1 MKTIGLIGG
10 MSWESSAEYYR
21 MLNRYSKALHG
32 GHHNAKSVMVT
43 VDFAEIEALQR
54 VHDWPALGAHM
65 AAAARQLE
73 AAGAD
78 LIVLTTNTMHRV
90 HDAIEAAVAL
100 PFLHIADPTG
110 EALLAAGVSRVGL
123 LGTRYTMELPFYA
136 ERLREKFGLDVL
148 VPDERERDDVHRIIY
163 DELCHGVVDAGS
175 RDVCEDHRRTCEA
188 WRAGRDPRLHGNHAA
203 DRRGG
208 FAVAGVRYDCAAC
221 EGGGRMGGALTHTHP
236 YAARARHAQKT
247 KNPASSRVLV
257 GEVRIGHLRCT
268 SPDVLGCGGRI

>member
-21 MLNRYSKALHG
+21 MINRHSKALHG
-32 GHHNAKSVMVT
+32 GHHNAKSVLVT

-54 VHDWPALGAHM
+54 TQDWPALGERM
-65 AAAARQLE
+65 ADAARQLE

-110 EALLAAGVSRVGL
+110 AALRAAGVERVAL

-136 ERLREKFGLDVL
+136 ERLRDKFGLEVL
-148 VPDERERDDVHRIIY
+148 VPDETARGDVHRIIY
-163 DELCHGVVDAGS
+163 DELCHGVIDAES
-175 RDVCEDHRRTCEA
+175 
-188 WRAGRDPRLHGNHAA
+188 
-203 DRRGG
+203 
-208 FAVAGVRYDCAAC
+208 
-221 EGGGRMGGALTHTHP
+221 
-236 YAARARHAQKT
+236 RARYVTIIDALAKRGAQAVILGCTEITLLIGADDSPLPVFDTTALHAQ
-247 KNPASSRVLV
+247 AAV
-257 GEVRIGHLRCT
+257 EWAAA
-268 SPDVLGCGGRI
+268 

>member
-1 MKTIGLIGG
+1 MHATGAQWMKTIGLIGG

-54 VHDWPALGAHM
+54 AHDWPALGERM

-73 AAGAD
+73 AAGAQ

-90 HDAIEAAVAL
+90 HAAIEDAVAL

-110 EALLAAGVSRVGL
+110 VALRDAGVARVGL

-136 ERLREKFGLDVL
+136 EQLRDKFGLDVL

-163 DELCHGVVDAGS
+163 DELCHGVVAPES
-175 RDVCEDHRRTCEA
+175 RATYVRIIEQRDF
-188 WRAGRDPRLHGNHAA
+188 RAGGDTRLHGNHAA
-203 DRRGG
+203 DPRGG
-208 FAVAGVRYDCAAC
+208 FAAAGVRYDRAAC
-221 EGGGRMGGALTHTHP
+221 AGGGRVGRALTSGRGSQRCATWATDMHD
-236 YAARARHAQKT
+236 RASQ
-247 KNPASSRVLV
+247 SRKLL
-257 GEVRIGHLRCT
+257 HFM
-268 SPDVLGCGGRI
+268 

>member
-90 HDAIEAAVAL
+90 HDAIESAVTL

-136 ERLREKFGLDVL
+136 QRLREKFGLDVL
-148 VPDERERDDVHRIIY
+148 VPEERERDDVHRIIY

-175 RDVCEDHRRTCEA
+175 RATYVTIIEGLAKRGAQAVILGCTEITLLIGAEDSPLPVFDTT
-188 WRAGRDPRLHGNHAA
+188 
-203 DRRGG
+203 
-208 FAVAGVRYDCAAC
+208 
-221 EGGGRMGGALTHTHP
+221 AL
-236 YAARARHAQKT
+236 HAQ
-247 KNPASSRVLV
+247 AAV
-257 GEVRIGHLRCT
+257 EWAAE
-268 SPDVLGCGGRI
+268 

>member
-110 EALLAAGVSRVGL
+110 EALLAAGVSRVVL

-148 VPDERERDDVHRIIY
+148 VPDERERDDVHWIIY

-175 RDVCEDHRRTCEA
+175 RATYVTIIEGLAERGAQAVILGCTEITLLIGAEDSPLPVFDTTA
-188 WRAGRDPRLHGNHAA
+188 LHAQAA
-203 DRRGG
+203 
-208 FAVAGVRYDCAAC
+208 V
-221 EGGGRMGGALTHTHP
+221 EW
-236 YAARARHAQKT
+236 AAR
-247 KNPASSRVLV
+247 
-257 GEVRIGHLRCT
+257 
-268 SPDVLGCGGRI
+268 